1 MAISIITGID
11 QSALANFVR
20 DTIWVY
26 PLMLT
31 LHAVGLAFGAGLGVA
46 LDLRV
51 LGVAPGL
58 PLAAMRRL
66 RPVFYTALAVNALSG
81 VGLVLNSPAKWL
93 VDPLFYA
100 KLLLL
105 ALALADTE
113 LLSRRIAAAADTFPG
128 ARALAAISLAL
139 WAGAITAG
147 RLLAY
152 PYFR

>member
-1 MAISIITGID
+1 MSFVTAID

-31 LHAVGLAFGAGLGVA
+31 LHAVGLAFAAGVSVA
-46 LDLRV
+46 MALRV
-51 LGVAPGL
+51 LGVARAL
-58 PLAAMRRL
+58 PLPAMRHL
-66 RPVFYTALAVNALSG
+66 QPLFYTALAVNAFSG
-81 VGLVLNSPAKWL
+81 LGLVLNNPAKWL
-93 VDPLFYA
+93 VDPLFYV
-100 KLLLL
+100 KLTLLLF
-105 ALALADTE
+105 ALIDTE
-113 LLSRRIAAAADTFPG
+113 LLVRRAFSAAATLAN
-128 ARALAAISLAL
+128 AKALAIVSLVL

>member
-1 MAISIITGID
+1 MSIVSIVD
-11 QSALANFVR
+11 HSALANFVR

-31 LHAVGLAFGAGLGVA
+31 LHAIGLAFAAGVSVTLN
-46 LDLRV
+46 LRV
-51 LGVAPGL
+51 LGVAPAL
-58 PLAAMRRL
+58 PLPAMRRL
-66 RPVFYTALAVNALSG
+66 QPLFYLALAVNTISG
-81 VGLVLNSPAKWL
+81 VGLVLNNPAKWL

-100 KLLLL
+100 KLTLLL
-105 ALALADTE
+105 FALLDTQ
-113 LLSRRIAAAADTFPG
+113 LLVRRVCAAAATVTN
-128 ARALAAISLAL
+128 ARALAVTSLVL

>member
-1 MAISIITGID
+1 MPLVTAID

-20 DTIWVY
+20 DNIWVY

-31 LHAVGLAFGAGLGVA
+31 LHAIGLAFAAGVSA
-46 LDLRV
+46 SMALRV

-58 PLAAMRRL
+58 PLPAMARVQPL
-66 RPVFYTALAVNALSG
+66 FYTALAVNAFSG
-81 VGLVLNSPAKWL
+81 LGLVLNNPAKWL

-105 ALALADTE
+105 LCALIDTQ
-113 LLSRRIAAAADTFPG
+113 LLVHRVRAAATVPN
-128 ARALAAISLAL
+128 ARAMAIVSLAL

>member
-1 MAISIITGID
+1 MSFVTAID

-31 LHAVGLAFGAGLGVA
+31 LHAVGLAFAAGVSVA
-46 LDLRV
+46 MALRV
-51 LGVAPGL
+51 LGVARAL
-58 PLAAMRRL
+58 PLPAMRHL
-66 RPVFYTALAVNALSG
+66 QPLFYTALAVNAFSG
-81 VGLVLNSPAKWL
+81 LGLVLNNPAKWL
-93 VDPLFYA
+93 VDPLFYV
-100 KLLLL
+100 KLTLLLFAL
-105 ALALADTE
+105 IETDLLLRRAFSAASTLANAKALA
-113 LLSRRIAAAADTFPG
+113 IV
-128 ARALAAISLAL
+128 SLVL

>member
-1 MAISIITGID
+1 MAMSLVTAID
-11 QSALANFVR
+11 QSALASFVR

-31 LHAVGLAFGAGLGVA
+31 LHAVGLAFAAGVSA
-46 LDLRV
+46 AMALRV

-58 PLAAMRRL
+58 PLPAMTRVQPL
-66 RPVFYTALAVNALSG
+66 FFTALAINAFSG
-81 VGLVLNSPAKWL
+81 VGLVLNNPAKWL
-93 VDPLFYA
+93 VDPLFYV

-105 ALALADTE
+105 LCALVDTQLLVSRVRHAATLAN
-113 LLSRRIAAAADTFPG
+113 P
-128 ARALAAISLAL
+128 RALAIVSLML

>member
-1 MAISIITGID
+1 MPLVTAID

-20 DTIWVY
+20 DNIWVY

-31 LHAVGLAFGAGLGVA
+31 LHAIGLAFAAGVSASLA
-46 LDLRV
+46 LRV

-58 PLAAMRRL
+58 PLPAMARVQPL
-66 RPVFYTALAVNALSG
+66 FYTALAVNAVSG
-81 VGLVLNSPAKWL
+81 VGLVLNNPAKWL
-93 VDPLFYA
+93 VDPLFYV

-105 ALALADTE
+105 LGALIDTQ
-113 LLSRRIAAAADTFPG
+113 LIVRR
-128 ARALAAISLAL
+128 ARAAVTVPNARAMAIVSLAL